1 MQRLS
6 GACLLALATALC
18 SATSASGQERY
29 GMRLLE
35 LPASAR
41 ALALGNAFPGG
52 PADSDALFHAPA
64 FSSTLRGFALGG
76 AWWSPEAMALSVSGA
91 GEWWGGALAAG
102 LQTLEY
108 QGDVA
113 YGDPRAAEALLGA
126 AGAQRVSERVATI
139 GYAHRVWKLELSVA
153 AKLLDL
159 RAGGAS
165 VRGPAFDV
173 GIGRAVGPVRLV
185 VAGQHLG
192 PRLQGDALDLALPAR
207 ASLSAA
213 TARTVAVGPLDLSAA
228 ATVAVREDGTVLP
241 GGGIEIGYW
250 PVVGRTFLLRAGL
263 RDPEGGTTPFTLGA
277 GFAGDRIALDYAYAP
292 YEDSPT
298 SRVHRFAIRLR

>member
-1 MQRLS
+1 ML
-6 GACLLALATALC
+6 
-18 SATSASGQERY
+18 
-29 GMRLLE
+29 LLE

-113 YGDPRAAEALLGA
+113 YDDPRAAEALLGA
-126 AGAQRVSERVATI
+126 TGAQRISERVATI

-159 RAGGAS
+159 RAGAAS

-173 GIGRAVGPVRLV
+173 GVGRAVGPVRLV

-192 PRLQGDALDLALPAR
+192 PRLQVHDEVGADHARADQVVDALVQRELVGRQRERSEDAVLTLPSPR
-207 ASLSAA
+207 
-213 TARTVAVGPLDLSAA
+213 
-228 ATVAVREDGTVLP
+228 VLP
-241 GGGIEIGYW
+241 CRPRPFARW
-250 PVVGRTFLLRAGL
+250 LSGRWT
-263 RDPEGGTTPFTLGA
+263 
-277 GFAGDRIALDYAYAP
+277 
-292 YEDSPT
+292 
-298 SRVHRFAIRLR
+298 